1 MNRTR
6 RRALAAVLVAALA
19 PALAGEESPG
29 ARPAP
34 GPGIDRGRLPERVE
48 GIEGVEQNLFRDGRV
63 YIGGQPSQAALAAL
77 RELGVTAVVNLRTP
91 PEMDDRQRVPYDE
104 AAAVAELGM
113 EYIAIPLGGPEHPY
127 TPQAVDRLAKAL
139 ADHSGPV
146 LVHCTVGW
154 RASYLWV
161 AYLIRE
167 QGFALPDALAR
178 GEAIAITP
186 DPLEGLLGRML
197 TVRFAD
203 EAPPGVAPQS
213 SDSPR

>member
-1 MNRTR
+1 MSRIR
-6 RRALAAVLVAALA
+6 HRLLAAALAAALT
-19 PALAGEESPG
+19 PALAAQE
-29 ARPAP
+29 AP
-34 GPGIDRGRLPERVE
+34 GVPAVADLQLDRSRLPERVE

-91 PEMDDRQRVPYDE
+91 AETEDRQRVPYDE

-113 EYIAIPLGGPEHPY
+113 EYISIPLGGAEHPY
-127 TPQAVDRLAKAL
+127 TSQAVDRFAQAL
-139 ADHSGPV
+139 ADHPGPV
-146 LVHCTVGW
+146 LLHCTIGW

-167 QGFALPDALAR
+167 QGFTLPDALAR

-186 DPLEGLLGRML
+186 DPLEGLLGRAL
-197 TVRFAD
+197 TVQYVD
-203 EAPPGVAPQS
+203 EPQ
-213 SDSPR
+213 P

>member
-1 MNRTR
+1 MGSPHLWV
-6 RRALAAVLVAALA
+6 AAAVLLAATA
-19 PALAGEESPG
+19 PPASAEQGSG
-29 ARPAP
+29 AITDL
-34 GPGIDRGRLPERVE
+34 GIDRSRLPERVE
-48 GIEGVEQNLFRDGRV
+48 GIEGFEQNLFRDGRV
-63 YIGGQPSQAALAAL
+63 YIGGQPSQAALSAL

-91 PEMDDRQRVPYDE
+91 AETNDRQRVPYDE

-113 EYIAIPLGGPEHPY
+113 EYIAIPLGGAEHPY

-146 LVHCTVGW
+146 LLHCTIGW

-186 DPLEGLLGRML
+186 DPLEGLLGRAL

-203 EAPPGVAPQS
+203 EARPGGAPQS